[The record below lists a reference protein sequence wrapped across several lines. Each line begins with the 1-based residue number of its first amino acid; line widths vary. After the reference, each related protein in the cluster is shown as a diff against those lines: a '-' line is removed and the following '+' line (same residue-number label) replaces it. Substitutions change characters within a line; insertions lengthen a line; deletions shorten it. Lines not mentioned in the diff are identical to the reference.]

1 MAQNIGDK
9 YVFYGGY
16 VDDVQLVKTIDEL
29 KEKFATSDL
38 RFTGLTVTVQ
48 NFIDSIPA
56 DFWLTEGKFQKNW
69 KLKTI
74 QPLPSFETLASIPSE
89 FLTEGFVVNI
99 KDGTSYKFVGDATEE
114 KDRWQ
119 QLPTQD
125 SIDATIDDAVQLA
138 VDKVTSG
145 ASEAFDT
152 LGEIEAWINEH
163 SGITEGGKTYKAGD
177 GIQISEDDTISVD
190 ENKIKEI
197 VSGDI
202 AEVKDKMDSL
212 SARVTLNEQSID
224 EVNNTIEKV
233 KTDVKTITDK
243 IDSKNSD
250 IDSLSATVE
259 SINASLFLNQEE
271 TERVENK
278 LDNFSGDVKTI
289 IDGLS
294 GKTGAD
300 GKSAYQIA
308 VENGFSGDE
317 KTWLESLVGKQGE
330 QGPQGEKGTDGKSA
344 FELAKATG
352 YTGSESEWLES
363 LKGADGTPGKDGKD
377 GSSVSLK
384 NSAEECTVANSDAYI
399 NKENYHIYIF
409 RGEVDGKRK
418 FDDLGEFAIVGPQGP
433 QGEKGEQGIQGEKG
447 EQGPQGE
454 KGDKG
459 EDGAPGKDGLSVT
472 AATTAST
479 DGGTIITFENADGAI
494 GSVTVLNG
502 KDGKD
507 GAKGETGDKGSDG
520 KSAYQIAVEKGF
532 DGGDESAWIASLKG
546 EKGAKGDKGDTG
558 EQGPQ
563 GEKGEAFTY
572 SDFTQEQLAA
582 LKGAKGDQ
590 GERGEKG
597 EQGEK
602 GEKGDQGPV
611 GPQGPKGDDG
621 KAVNIKKSAEECSNV
636 DSDAYV
642 DSNYHLQILRD
653 ISDSGEKTFEDLG
666 QFAIVGPQGEQGPQG
681 EKGEKGDPGEKG
693 DTGEKGA
700 DGKSA
705 YQIALDNN
713 FIGSESDWLTSLKGA
728 KGENGQN
735 GRDGASGKSAYDIA
749 VDEGFEGN
757 EEAWL
762 ASLKGAKGDKGD
774 TGEQGEKGADGTPG
788 KSAYEIA
795 KEKGFTGTT
804 EEWLESLKGKTD
816 FYSAGTGID
825 ITEGVISV
833 KDNYVTDEKL
843 AEKNYLTEVP
853 EDYAK
858 KSDIPSLEG
867 YVTEETLEAKK
878 YLTEVPSEFANKIET
893 VKVDGTALSIAEDKS
908 VNINLSNYAKTTEVD
923 EKYLSKDTASTTYQ
937 PKGNYLTEHQ
947 SLADYAKTTDVEE
960 AYQKKGDYALKSDI
974 IEYSAGDNVVIDG
987 EHKISVASKTIEDI
1001 ATSALT
1007 KALIPDDASES
1018 MDTLQ
1023 EIAAWIQAH
1032 PEDAATMN
1040 SNISTVS
1047 GNVNKISGAV
1057 ITNNE
1062 AIKANSERIDTINSD
1077 ITKIENS
1084 IKNIQE
1090 GQVSGG
1096 TAVSIEDKIV
1106 NVKVAEGNDNFLKV
1120 NENNSL
1126 EVKEVTTNKTKT
1138 TAFIPVAG
1146 GPLAEDVKKVY
1157 PDGIPAG
1164 SDLQDVLMKL
1174 FCKEEWGKTNAP
1186 VYTFTASVGQPNING
1201 TGITNGT
1208 SYVVGTKVSVG
1219 AMINDNITRTQKVE
1233 VNGMSYGYSGDTTAS
1248 TATTYTQ
1255 TKTPTFAG
1263 QETISCTF
1271 NGFTEV
1277 DKNVDGSAGAIKE
1290 FYVGLGNNSYTVNE
1304 TGKTVS
1310 AAEFDSATIYAK
1322 SNLGNVSENGVT
1334 VSNEGFKA
1342 SAAYKNG
1349 SITPT
1354 STKTITVKGY
1364 YPVYYGAIEKV
1375 GTTAD
1380 DLTEEIIKSKSY
1392 GENVLTSITLTAGTG
1407 TFFMA
1412 IPTGKAEFGKSEMI
1426 TADAGGYSFG
1436 KSVVKTMKINMLNNV
1451 SQVDYKIFFITNATV
1466 LPNNTS
1472 YTIKFE

>member
-1 MAQNIGDK
+1 MAQNISEK
-9 YVFYGGY
+9 YVYYGGY
-16 VDDVQLVKTIDEL
+16 VDDVQLVQTIDEL
-29 KEKFATSDL
+29 KEKFNLFDL

-48 NFIDSIPA
+48 NFIDKIPA
-56 DFWLTEGKFQKNW
+56 DLWLTGGKSQKSW

-74 QPLPSFETLASIPSE
+74 QPLPSFESLASIPSE

-99 KDGTSYKFVGDATEE
+99 KDGTSYRFVGDATEE

-202 AEVKDKMDSL
+202 VEVKNEVDSL
-212 SARVTLNEQSID
+212 SAQVTMNGQSID
-224 EVNNTIEKV
+224 DLNAAVETIL
-233 KTDVKTITDK
+233 
-243 IDSKNSD
+243 KN
-250 IDSLSATVE
+250 V
-259 SINASLFLNQEE
+259 
-271 TERVENK
+271 
-278 LDNFSGDVKTI
+278 
-289 IDGLS
+289 S

-317 KTWLESLVGKQGE
+317 KTWLESLIGKQGE
-330 QGPQGEKGTDGKSA
+330 QGLQGEKGIDGKSA
-344 FELAKATG
+344 YELAKATG

-363 LKGADGTPGKDGKD
+363 LKGADGAPGKDGKD

-384 NSAEECTVANSDAYI
+384 NSADECTVANSDAYI
-399 NKENYHIYIF
+399 DKENYHIYIF
-409 RGEVDGKRK
+409 RGEVDGERK

-459 EDGAPGKDGLSVT
+459 DDGAPGKDGLSVT

-494 GSVTVLNG
+494 GNVTVLN
-502 KDGKD
+502 GKD
-507 GAKGETGDKGSDG
+507 GAKGETGDKGADG

-563 GEKGEAFTY
+563 GDKGDAFTY

-602 GEKGDQGPV
+602 GEKGDQGPQ
-611 GPQGPKGDDG
+611 GLQGPKGDDG

-642 DSNYHLQILRD
+642 DSNYHLQILRT

-666 QFAIVGPQGEQGPQG
+666 LFAIVGPEGKQGPQG
-681 EKGEKGDPGEKG
+681 E
-693 DTGEKGA
+693 
-700 DGKSA
+700 
-705 YQIALDNN
+705 
-713 FIGSESDWLTSLKGA
+713 
-728 KGENGQN
+728 
-735 GRDGASGKSAYDIA
+735 
-749 VDEGFEGN
+749 
-757 EEAWL
+757 
-762 ASLKGAKGDKGD
+762 KGDKGD

-816 FYSAGTGID
+816 FYSAGTGVD

-858 KSDIPSLEG
+858 KSDIPNLDG
-867 YVTEETLEAKK
+867 YVTEEVLEAKK
-878 YLTEVPSEFANKIET
+878 YLTDVPSEFANKIET
-893 VKVDGTALSIAEDKS
+893 VKVDGTALDIAEDKS
-908 VNINLSNYAKTTEVD
+908 VNIDLSSYAKT
-923 EKYLSKDTASTTYQ
+923 A
-937 PKGNYLTEHQ
+937 
-947 SLADYAKTTDVEE
+947 DVEE
-960 AYQKKGDYALKSDI
+960 AYQKKGEYALKSDI
-974 IEYSAGDNVVIDG
+974 IEYSAGDNVTIDN
-987 EHKISVASKTIEDI
+987 EHKISVSNKTIEDI

-1007 KALIPDDASES
+1007 KALIPEGASES

-1032 PEDAATMN
+1032 PSDAATMN
-1040 SNISTVS
+1040 SNIE
-1047 GNVNKISGAV
+1047 AV
-1057 ITNNE
+1057 TKTANLNSE
-1062 AIKANSERIDTINSD
+1062 AIKVNATNIDTLNKD
-1077 ITKIENS
+1077 ITNLENS
-1084 IKNIQE
+1084 IKDIQE

-1106 NVKVAEGNDNFLKV
+1106 NVKVAEGDDNFLKV
-1120 NENNSL
+1120 NEDNSL

-1138 TAFIPVAG
+1138 TTFIPVAG
-1146 GPLAEDVKKVY
+1146 GPLAENAKKVY
-1157 PDGIPAG
+1157 PNGIPAG
-1164 SDLQDVLMKL
+1164 TDLQDVLMKL

-1186 VYTFTASVGQPNING
+1186 VYTFTASVGQPNI

-1208 SYVVGTKVSVG
+1208 SYVVGEKVSVG
-1219 AMINDNITRTQKVE
+1219 ATINDNISRTQKVE

-1277 DKNVDGSAGAIKE
+1277 DKNIDGSAGAIKE

-1364 YPVYYGAIEKV
+1364 YPIYYGAIDKV
-1375 GTTAD
+1375 GTVAD

>member
-1 MAQNIGDK
+1 MAQKINDTQV
-9 YVFYGGY
+9 YYGGY
-16 VDDVQLVKTIDEL
+16 VDDVQLVKTVDEL
-29 KEKFATSDL
+29 KEKFSSFDL

-48 NFIDSIPA
+48 NFIDKIPA
-56 DFWLTEGKFQKNW
+56 DFWLTDGMSQKNW
-69 KLKTI
+69 KLKSI

-99 KDGTSYKFVGDATEE
+99 KDGTSYSFVGDATEE

-163 SGITEGGKTYKAGD
+163 SGITDGGKTYKAGD

-212 SARVTLNEQSID
+212 SAQVTTNGQSID
-224 EVNNTIEKV
+224 DLNTTVENINNDVKTAIDKSNSNKSAIDSVSENVEIANVLISQNQEKIEKV
-233 KTDVKTITDK
+233 
-243 IDSKNSD
+243 
-250 IDSLSATVE
+250 
-259 SINASLFLNQEE
+259 EE
-271 TERVENK
+271 NFN
-278 LDNFSGDVKTI
+278 NFSGNVETI
-289 IDGLS
+289 LKNIS

-344 FELAKATG
+344 YELAKATG

-363 LKGADGTPGKDGKD
+363 LKGADGAPGKDGKD

-409 RGEVDGKRK
+409 RGEVDGERK
-418 FDDLGEFAIVGPQGP
+418 FDDLGEFAIVGPEGP
-433 QGEKGEQGIQGEKG
+433 KGEKGDKGEQGIQG

-454 KGDKG
+454 KGEKG
-459 EDGAPGKDGLSVT
+459 DDGAPGKDGLSVT
-472 AATTAST
+472 AATTAAT
-479 DGGTIITFENADGAI
+479 DGGTIITFETADGAI
-494 GSVTVLNG
+494 GNVTVLN
-502 KDGKD
+502 GKD
-507 GAKGETGDKGSDG
+507 GAKGETGDKGVDG

-558 EQGPQ
+558 EQGPK
-563 GEKGEAFTY
+563 GEKGDAFTY

-602 GEKGDQGPV
+602 GEKGDQGPQ

-621 KAVNIKKSAEECSNV
+621 KAVNIKKSADECSTV

-642 DSNYHLQILRD
+642 DSNYHLQILRT

-666 QFAIVGPQGEQGPQG
+666 QFAIVGPEGKQGPQG
-681 EKGEKGDPGEKG
+681 EKGDKGDPGEKG

-700 DGKSA
+700 D
-705 YQIALDNN
+705 
-713 FIGSESDWLTSLKGA
+713 
-728 KGENGQN
+728 
-735 GRDGASGKSAYDIA
+735 
-749 VDEGFEGN
+749 
-757 EEAWL
+757 
-762 ASLKGAKGDKGD
+762 
-774 TGEQGEKGADGTPG
+774 G

-816 FYSAGTGID
+816 FYSAGTGIV

-833 KDNYVTDEKL
+833 KENYVTDEKL

-853 EDYAK
+853 KDYAK
-858 KSDIPSLEG
+858 KSDIPSLDG
-867 YVTEETLEAKK
+867 YVTEEALEAKK

-893 VKVDGTALSIAEDKS
+893 VKVNGTALDIAEDKS
-908 VNINLSNYAKTTEVD
+908 VNIDLLSYAKTTEVE
-923 EKYLSKDTASTTYQ
+923 EKYLTKDAASTTYQ
-937 PKGNYLTEHQ
+937 PIGNYLTEHQ
-947 SLADYAKTTDVEE
+947 SLAEYAKTADVE
-960 AYQKKGDYALKSDI
+960 ATYQKKGDYALKSDI
-974 IEYSAGDNVVIDG
+974 VEYSAGDNVVIDD

-1007 KALIPDDASES
+1007 KALIPDNASES

-1040 SNISTVS
+1040 SNIE
-1047 GNVNKISGAV
+1047 AV
-1057 ITNNE
+1057 TKTANSNSE
-1062 AIKANSERIDTINSD
+1062 AIKANAANIDTINTD
-1077 ITKIENS
+1077 ITKLEES
-1084 IKNIQE
+1084 IKGIQE

-1106 NVKVAEGNDNFLKV
+1106 NVKVADGNDNFLKV

-1126 EVKEVTTNKTKT
+1126 EVKEITTNKTKT

-1146 GPLAEDVKKVY
+1146 GPLAEDAKKVY

-1219 AMINDNITRTQKVE
+1219 AMINDSISRTQKVE

-1255 TKTPTFAG
+1255 TKTPTLTG
-1263 QETISCTF
+1263 QETLSCTF

-1277 DKNVDGSAGAIKE
+1277 DENVDGSAGATKE
-1290 FYVGLGNNSYTVNE
+1290 FYVGIGNNSYTVNE

-1342 SAAYKNG
+1342 SAVYRNG

-1364 YPVYYGAIEKV
+1364 YPVYYGAIDKV
-1375 GTTAD
+1375 GTVAD
-1380 DLTEEIIKSKSY
+1380 DLTEKIIKSKSY
-1392 GENVLTSITLTAGTG
+1392 GENVLSSTTLTAGTG

-1412 IPTGKAEFGKSEMI
+1412 IPTGKAEFGKSSMI

-1436 KSVVKTMKINMLNNV
+1436 KSVVKTMKINMLNDV
-1451 SQVDYKIFFITNATV
+1451 SQVDYKVFFITNATV

-1472 YTIKFE
+1472 YTITFE

>member
-1 MAQNIGDK
+1 MAQNISEK
-9 YVFYGGY
+9 YVYYGGY
-16 VDDVQLVKTIDEL
+16 VDDVQLVQTIDEL
-29 KEKFATSDL
+29 KEKFNLFDL

-48 NFIDSIPA
+48 NFIDKIPA
-56 DFWLTEGKFQKNW
+56 DLWLTGGKSQKSW

-74 QPLPSFETLASIPSE
+74 QPLPSFESLASIPSE

-99 KDGTSYKFVGDATEE
+99 KDGTSYRFVGDATEE

-202 AEVKDKMDSL
+202 VEVKNEVDSL
-212 SARVTLNEQSID
+212 SAQVTMNGQSID
-224 EVNNTIEKV
+224 DLNAAVETIL
-233 KTDVKTITDK
+233 
-243 IDSKNSD
+243 KN
-250 IDSLSATVE
+250 V
-259 SINASLFLNQEE
+259 
-271 TERVENK
+271 
-278 LDNFSGDVKTI
+278 
-289 IDGLS
+289 S

-317 KTWLESLVGKQGE
+317 KTWLESLIGKQGE
-330 QGPQGEKGTDGKSA
+330 QGLQGEKGIDGKSA
-344 FELAKATG
+344 YELAKATG

-363 LKGADGTPGKDGKD
+363 LKGADGAPGKDGKD

-384 NSAEECTVANSDAYI
+384 NSADECTVANSDAYI
-399 NKENYHIYIF
+399 DKENYHIYIF
-409 RGEVDGKRK
+409 RGEVDGERK

-459 EDGAPGKDGLSVT
+459 DDGAPGKDGLSVT

-494 GSVTVLNG
+494 GNVTVLN
-502 KDGKD
+502 GKD
-507 GAKGETGDKGSDG
+507 GAKGETGDKGADG

-563 GEKGEAFTY
+563 GDKGDAFTY

-602 GEKGDQGPV
+602 GEKGDQGPQ
-611 GPQGPKGDDG
+611 GLQGPKGDDG

-642 DSNYHLQILRD
+642 DSNYHLQILRT

-666 QFAIVGPQGEQGPQG
+666 QFAIVGPEGKQGPQG
-681 EKGEKGDPGEKG
+681 EKGDKGDPGEKG
-693 DTGEKGA
+693 DTGEKGT

-735 GRDGASGKSAYDIA
+735 GKDGASGKSAYDIA

-816 FYSAGTGID
+816 FYSAGTGVD

-858 KSDIPSLEG
+858 KSDIPNLDG
-867 YVTEETLEAKK
+867 YVTEEVLEAKK
-878 YLTEVPSEFANKIET
+878 YLTDVPSEFANKIET
-893 VKVDGTALSIAEDKS
+893 VKVDGTALDIAEDKS
-908 VNINLSNYAKTTEVD
+908 VNIDLSSYAKT
-923 EKYLSKDTASTTYQ
+923 A
-937 PKGNYLTEHQ
+937 
-947 SLADYAKTTDVEE
+947 DVEE
-960 AYQKKGDYALKSDI
+960 AYQKKGEYALKSDI
-974 IEYSAGDNVVIDG
+974 IEYSAGDNVTIDN
-987 EHKISVASKTIEDI
+987 EHKISVSNKTIEDI

-1007 KALIPDDASES
+1007 KALIPEGASES

-1032 PEDAATMN
+1032 PSDAATMN
-1040 SNISTVS
+1040 SNIE
-1047 GNVNKISGAV
+1047 AV
-1057 ITNNE
+1057 TKTANLNSE
-1062 AIKANSERIDTINSD
+1062 AIKVNATNIDTLNKD
-1077 ITKIENS
+1077 ITNLENS
-1084 IKNIQE
+1084 IKDIQE

-1106 NVKVAEGNDNFLKV
+1106 NVKVAEGDDNFLKV
-1120 NENNSL
+1120 NEDNSL

-1138 TAFIPVAG
+1138 TTFIPVAG
-1146 GPLAEDVKKVY
+1146 GPLAENAKKVY
-1157 PDGIPAG
+1157 PNGIPAG
-1164 SDLQDVLMKL
+1164 TDLQDVLMKL

-1186 VYTFTASVGQPNING
+1186 VYTFTASVGQPNI

-1208 SYVVGTKVSVG
+1208 SYVVGEKVSVG
-1219 AMINDNITRTQKVE
+1219 ATINDNISRTQKVE

-1277 DKNVDGSAGAIKE
+1277 DKNIDGSAGAIKE

-1364 YPVYYGAIEKV
+1364 YPIYYGAIDKV
-1375 GTTAD
+1375 GTVAD

>member
-1 MAQNIGDK
+1 M
-9 YVFYGGY
+9 F
-16 VDDVQLVKTIDEL
+16 
-29 KEKFATSDL
+29 DL

-48 NFIDSIPA
+48 NFIDKIPA
-56 DFWLTEGKFQKNW
+56 DLWLTGGKSQKSW

-74 QPLPSFETLASIPSE
+74 QPLPSFESLASIPSE

-99 KDGTSYKFVGDATEE
+99 KDGTSYRFVGDATEE

-202 AEVKDKMDSL
+202 VEVKNEVDSL
-212 SARVTLNEQSID
+212 SAQVTMNGQSID
-224 EVNNTIEKV
+224 DLNAAVETIL
-233 KTDVKTITDK
+233 
-243 IDSKNSD
+243 KN
-250 IDSLSATVE
+250 V
-259 SINASLFLNQEE
+259 
-271 TERVENK
+271 
-278 LDNFSGDVKTI
+278 
-289 IDGLS
+289 S

-317 KTWLESLVGKQGE
+317 KTWLESLIGKQGE
-330 QGPQGEKGTDGKSA
+330 QGLQGEKGIDGKSA
-344 FELAKATG
+344 YELAKATG

-363 LKGADGTPGKDGKD
+363 LKGADGAPGKDGKD

-384 NSAEECTVANSDAYI
+384 NSADECTVANSDAYI
-399 NKENYHIYIF
+399 DKENYHIYIF
-409 RGEVDGKRK
+409 RGEVDGERK

-459 EDGAPGKDGLSVT
+459 DDGAPGKDGLSVT

-494 GSVTVLNG
+494 GNVTVLN
-502 KDGKD
+502 GKD
-507 GAKGETGDKGSDG
+507 GAKGETGDKGADG

-563 GEKGEAFTY
+563 GDKGDAFTY

-602 GEKGDQGPV
+602 GEKGDQGPQ
-611 GPQGPKGDDG
+611 GLQGPKGDDG

-642 DSNYHLQILRD
+642 DSNYHLQILRT

-666 QFAIVGPQGEQGPQG
+666 LFAIVGPEGKQGPQG
-681 EKGEKGDPGEKG
+681 E
-693 DTGEKGA
+693 
-700 DGKSA
+700 
-705 YQIALDNN
+705 
-713 FIGSESDWLTSLKGA
+713 
-728 KGENGQN
+728 
-735 GRDGASGKSAYDIA
+735 
-749 VDEGFEGN
+749 
-757 EEAWL
+757 
-762 ASLKGAKGDKGD
+762 KGDKGD

-816 FYSAGTGID
+816 FYSAGTGVD

-858 KSDIPSLEG
+858 KSDIPNLDG
-867 YVTEETLEAKK
+867 YVTEEVLEAKK
-878 YLTEVPSEFANKIET
+878 YLTDVPSEFANKIET
-893 VKVDGTALSIAEDKS
+893 VKVDGTALDIAEDKS
-908 VNINLSNYAKTTEVD
+908 VNIDLSSYAKT
-923 EKYLSKDTASTTYQ
+923 A
-937 PKGNYLTEHQ
+937 
-947 SLADYAKTTDVEE
+947 DVEE
-960 AYQKKGDYALKSDI
+960 AYQKKGEYALKSDI
-974 IEYSAGDNVVIDG
+974 IEYSAGDNVTIDN
-987 EHKISVASKTIEDI
+987 EHKISVSNKTIEDI

-1007 KALIPDDASES
+1007 KALIPEGASES

-1032 PEDAATMN
+1032 PSDAATMN
-1040 SNISTVS
+1040 SNIE
-1047 GNVNKISGAV
+1047 AV
-1057 ITNNE
+1057 TKTANLNSE
-1062 AIKANSERIDTINSD
+1062 AIKVNATNIDTLNKD
-1077 ITKIENS
+1077 ITNLENS
-1084 IKNIQE
+1084 IKDIQE

-1106 NVKVAEGNDNFLKV
+1106 NVKVAEGDDNFLKV
-1120 NENNSL
+1120 NEDNSL

-1138 TAFIPVAG
+1138 TTFIPVAG
-1146 GPLAEDVKKVY
+1146 GPLAENAKKVY
-1157 PDGIPAG
+1157 PNGIPAG
-1164 SDLQDVLMKL
+1164 TDLQDVLMKL

-1186 VYTFTASVGQPNING
+1186 VYTFTASVGQPNI

-1208 SYVVGTKVSVG
+1208 SYVVGEKVSVG
-1219 AMINDNITRTQKVE
+1219 ATINDNISRTQKVE

-1277 DKNVDGSAGAIKE
+1277 DKNIDGSAGAIKE

-1364 YPVYYGAIEKV
+1364 YPIYYGAIDKV
-1375 GTTAD
+1375 GTVAD

>member
-1 MAQNIGDK
+1 MAQNISEK
-9 YVFYGGY
+9 YVYYGGY
-16 VDDVQLVKTIDEL
+16 VDDVQLVQTIDEL
-29 KEKFATSDL
+29 KEKFNLFDL

-48 NFIDSIPA
+48 NFIDKIPA
-56 DFWLTEGKFQKNW
+56 DLWLTGGKSQKSW

-74 QPLPSFETLASIPSE
+74 QPLPSFESLASIPSE

-99 KDGTSYKFVGDATEE
+99 KDGTSYRFVGDATEE

-202 AEVKDKMDSL
+202 VEVKNEVDSL
-212 SARVTLNEQSID
+212 SAQVTMNGQSID
-224 EVNNTIEKV
+224 DLNAAVETIL
-233 KTDVKTITDK
+233 
-243 IDSKNSD
+243 KN
-250 IDSLSATVE
+250 V
-259 SINASLFLNQEE
+259 
-271 TERVENK
+271 
-278 LDNFSGDVKTI
+278 
-289 IDGLS
+289 S

-317 KTWLESLVGKQGE
+317 KTWLESLIGKQGE
-330 QGPQGEKGTDGKSA
+330 QGLQGEKGIDGKSA
-344 FELAKATG
+344 YELAKATG

-363 LKGADGTPGKDGKD
+363 LKGADGAPGKDGKD

-384 NSAEECTVANSDAYI
+384 NSADECTVANSDAYI
-399 NKENYHIYIF
+399 DKENYHIYIF
-409 RGEVDGKRK
+409 RGEVDGERK

-459 EDGAPGKDGLSVT
+459 D
-472 AATTAST
+472 
-479 DGGTIITFENADGAI
+479 
-494 GSVTVLNG
+494 
-502 KDGKD
+502 
-507 GAKGETGDKGSDG
+507 
-520 KSAYQIAVEKGF
+520 
-532 DGGDESAWIASLKG
+532 
-546 EKGAKGDKGDTG
+546 
-558 EQGPQ
+558 
-563 GEKGEAFTY
+563 
-572 SDFTQEQLAA
+572 
-582 LKGAKGDQ
+582 
-590 GERGEKG
+590 
-597 EQGEK
+597 
-602 GEKGDQGPV
+602 
-611 GPQGPKGDDG
+611 
-621 KAVNIKKSAEECSNV
+621 
-636 DSDAYV
+636 
-642 DSNYHLQILRD
+642 
-653 ISDSGEKTFEDLG
+653 
-666 QFAIVGPQGEQGPQG
+666 
-681 EKGEKGDPGEKG
+681 
-693 DTGEKGA
+693 
-700 DGKSA
+700 
-705 YQIALDNN
+705 
-713 FIGSESDWLTSLKGA
+713 
-728 KGENGQN
+728 
-735 GRDGASGKSAYDIA
+735 
-749 VDEGFEGN
+749 
-757 EEAWL
+757 
-762 ASLKGAKGDKGD
+762 
-774 TGEQGEKGADGTPG
+774 DGTPG

-816 FYSAGTGID
+816 FYSAGTGVD

-858 KSDIPSLEG
+858 KSDIPNLDG
-867 YVTEETLEAKK
+867 YVTEEVLEAKK
-878 YLTEVPSEFANKIET
+878 YLTDVPSEFANKIET
-893 VKVDGTALSIAEDKS
+893 VKVDGTALDIAEDKS
-908 VNINLSNYAKTTEVD
+908 VNIDLSSYAKT
-923 EKYLSKDTASTTYQ
+923 A
-937 PKGNYLTEHQ
+937 
-947 SLADYAKTTDVEE
+947 DVEE
-960 AYQKKGDYALKSDI
+960 AYQKKGEYALKSDI
-974 IEYSAGDNVVIDG
+974 IEYSAGDNVTIDN
-987 EHKISVASKTIEDI
+987 EHKISVSNKTIEDI

-1007 KALIPDDASES
+1007 KALIPEGASES

-1032 PEDAATMN
+1032 PSDAATMN
-1040 SNISTVS
+1040 SNIE
-1047 GNVNKISGAV
+1047 AV
-1057 ITNNE
+1057 TKTANLNSE
-1062 AIKANSERIDTINSD
+1062 AIKVNATNIDTLNKD
-1077 ITKIENS
+1077 ITNLENS
-1084 IKNIQE
+1084 IKDIQE

-1106 NVKVAEGNDNFLKV
+1106 NVKVAEGDDNFLKV
-1120 NENNSL
+1120 NEDNSL

-1138 TAFIPVAG
+1138 TTFIPVAG
-1146 GPLAEDVKKVY
+1146 GPLAENAKKVY
-1157 PDGIPAG
+1157 PNGIPAG
-1164 SDLQDVLMKL
+1164 TDLQDVLMKL

-1186 VYTFTASVGQPNING
+1186 VYTFTASVGQPNI

-1208 SYVVGTKVSVG
+1208 SYVVGEKVSVG
-1219 AMINDNITRTQKVE
+1219 ATINDNISRTQKVE

-1277 DKNVDGSAGAIKE
+1277 DKNIDGSAGAIKE

-1364 YPVYYGAIEKV
+1364 YPIYYGAIDKV
-1375 GTTAD
+1375 GTVAD

>member
-1 MAQNIGDK
+1 MAQKINNTQIYYGD
-9 YVFYGGY
+9 Y

-29 KEKFATSDL
+29 KEKFSNNDL

-48 NFIDSIPA
+48 NFINRIPA

-99 KDGTSYKFVGDATEE
+99 KDGTSYRFVGDSTEE

-125 SIDATIDDAVQLA
+125 SIDAVQLA
-138 VDKVTSG
+138 IDKVTSG

-152 LGEIEAWINEH
+152 LGEIEQWINEH

-190 ENKIKEI
+190 GGKIKEI

-202 AEVKDKMDSL
+202 AEVKNEVDSL
-212 SARVTLNEQSID
+212 AARVTLNELSIED
-224 EVNNTIEKV
+224 INKTVSDV
-233 KTDVKTITDK
+233 KIDVKTAIEK
-243 IDSKNSD
+243 SDSNKSA
-250 IDSLSATVE
+250 IDSLKDTIEVV
-259 SINASLFLNQEE
+259 NVSLSQNQEK
-271 TERVENK
+271 VENVEGK
-278 LDNFSGDVKTI
+278 LDKFSGDVETI
-289 IDGLS
+289 LNGIS

-308 VENGFSGDE
+308 VDNGFSGDE

-330 QGPQGEKGTDGKSA
+330 QGIQGPQGEQGPQGLQGETGPQGEKGDDGKSA
-344 FELAKATG
+344 YDIAK
-352 YTGSESEWLES
+352 SEGFSGTTEEWLAS
-363 LKGADGTPGKDGKD
+363 LKGADGAPGKDGKD

-384 NSAEECTVANSDAYI
+384 NSADECTVANSDAYI

-409 RGEVDGKRK
+409 RGEVDGERK

-433 QGEKGEQGIQGEKG
+433 KGDKGDKGEQGIQGEKG
-447 EQGPQGE
+447 DKGD

-459 EDGAPGKDGLSVT
+459 EDGAPGKDGKDGLSIT

-479 DGGTIITFENADGAI
+479 EGGTIVTFENASGSI

-502 KDGKD
+502 KDG
-507 GAKGETGDKGSDG
+507 AKGDKGTDG
-520 KSAYQIAVEKGF
+520 KSAYQIAVEKGYE
-532 DGGDESAWIASLKG
+532 GGDESAWIASLKG

-563 GEKGEAFTY
+563 GEKGDAFTY
-572 SDFTQEQLAA
+572 ADFTQEQLAA

-602 GEKGDQGPV
+602 GDKGDQGPV

-642 DSNYHLQILRD
+642 DSNYHLQILRA

-666 QFAIVGPQGEQGPQG
+666 QFAIVGPEGPQG
-681 EKGEKGDPGEKG
+681 VKGDKGEKGDPGEKG
-693 DTGEKGA
+693 ETGEKGA

-713 FIGSESDWLTSLKGA
+713 FVGSESDWLASLKGQ
-728 KGENGQN
+728 KGDNGQN
-735 GRDGASGKSAYDIA
+735 GKDGISGKSAYDIA
-749 VDEGFEGN
+749 VDEGFKGDKA
-757 EEAWL
+757 AWL

-774 TGEQGEKGADGTPG
+774 TGEQGPQGIQGPQGEKGADGASG
-788 KSAYEIA
+788 KSAYDIA
-795 KEKGFTGTT
+795 KEKGFSGTT

-816 FYSAGTGID
+816 FYSAGTGIN
-825 ITEGVISV
+825 INEGVISV

-853 EDYAK
+853 
-858 KSDIPSLEG
+858 
-867 YVTEETLEAKK
+867 
-878 YLTEVPSEFANKIET
+878 SEFANKIES
-893 VKVDGTALSIAEDKS
+893 VKVDGTALNIAEDKS
-908 VNINLSNYAKTTEVD
+908 VNIELSPYAKTVD
-923 EKYLSKDTASTTYQ
+923 IKNTYLTKDDASKTYQ

-947 SLADYAKTTDVEE
+947 SLADYAKSADVEQT
-960 AYQKKGDYALKSDI
+960 YQKKGDYALKSDI
-974 IEYSAGDNVVIDG
+974 VTYSAGENVVIDEG
-987 EHKISVASKTIEDI
+987 HKISVASKTIKDI

-1007 KALIPDDASES
+1007 EALIPDNAVES

-1032 PEDAATMN
+1032 PGDAATMN
-1040 SNISTVS
+1040 TNINTVS
-1047 GNVNKISGAV
+1047 GTVN
-1057 ITNNE
+1057 TNSE
-1062 AIKANSERIDTINSD
+1062 AIKANSEKIETINTD
-1077 ITKIENS
+1077 ITNIENT
-1084 IKNIQE
+1084 IKSIQE

-1096 TAVSIEDKIV
+1096 TAVSIENKTV

-1120 NENNSL
+1120 NKNNSL
-1126 EVKEVTTNKTKT
+1126 EVKEVTTNKTLT
-1138 TAFIPVAG
+1138 TEKIPVAG
-1146 GPLAEDVKKVY
+1146 GPLAYLAENVY
-1157 PDGIPAG
+1157 PNGIPAG
-1164 SDLQDVLMKL
+1164 SDLQEILMKL
-1174 FCKEEWGKTNAP
+1174 FCKEEWGKANNP
-1186 VYTFTASVGQPNING
+1186 VYTFTANVGKPS
-1201 TGITNGT
+1201 ITNDT
-1208 SYVVGTKVSVG
+1208 NASVPVGTKVTFTAKAATNTTGSQNV
-1219 AMINDNITRTQKVE
+1219 KVT
-1233 VNGMSYGYSGDTTAS
+1233 GMTYGYSGDTVES
-1248 TATTYTQ
+1248 TADTYTQ
-1255 TKTPTFAG
+1255 TKSPSISG
-1263 QETISCTF
+1263 QEVIVCTTSVF
-1271 NGFTEV
+1271 KEV
-1277 DKNVDGSAGAIKE
+1277 DTNVDGSAGAPKD
-1290 FYVGLGNNSYTVNE
+1290 FYVGLGENKYIVNE
-1304 TGKTVS
+1304 TGRTVT
-1310 AAEFDSATIYAK
+1310 AAEFDSVTIYAK
-1322 SNLGNVSENGVT
+1322 SNLGNVSGAGVT
-1334 VSNEGFKA
+1334 VSNDGFKA
-1342 SAAYKNG
+1342 TIAYQNG
-1349 SITPT
+1349 SIIPK
-1354 STKTITVKGY
+1354 SNNSKTIRGF
-1364 YPVYYGAIEKV
+1364 YPVYYGALTNV
-1375 GTTAD
+1375 GTVAD
-1380 DLTEEIIKSKSY
+1380 DLTEELIKSKTV
-1392 GENVLTSITLTAGTG
+1392 GENVPSAITLNAGTG

-1412 IPTGKAEFGKSEMI
+1412 IPTGKSEYNKSNMI
-1426 TADAGGYSFG
+1426 TTDAGGYSFG
-1436 KSVVKTMKINMLNNV
+1436 KSVIKSTKINMVNNFGE
-1451 SQVDYKIFFITNATV
+1451 VDYKVFFITNATV

>member
-1 MAQNIGDK
+1 MAQKINDTR
-9 YVFYGGY
+9 VFWGGY

-29 KEKFATSDL
+29 KEKFSSNNL

-48 NFIDSIPA
+48 NFIDKIPA

-363 LKGADGTPGKDGKD
+363 LKG
-377 GSSVSLK
+377 
-384 NSAEECTVANSDAYI
+384 
-399 NKENYHIYIF
+399 
-409 RGEVDGKRK
+409 
-418 FDDLGEFAIVGPQGP
+418 
-433 QGEKGEQGIQGEKG
+433 
-447 EQGPQGE
+447 
-454 KGDKG
+454 
-459 EDGAPGKDGLSVT
+459 
-472 AATTAST
+472 
-479 DGGTIITFENADGAI
+479 
-494 GSVTVLNG
+494 
-502 KDGKD
+502 
-507 GAKGETGDKGSDG
+507 
-520 KSAYQIAVEKGF
+520 
-532 DGGDESAWIASLKG
+532 
-546 EKGAKGDKGDTG
+546 
-558 EQGPQ
+558 
-563 GEKGEAFTY
+563 
-572 SDFTQEQLAA
+572 
-582 LKGAKGDQ
+582 
-590 GERGEKG
+590 
-597 EQGEK
+597 
-602 GEKGDQGPV
+602 
-611 GPQGPKGDDG
+611 
-621 KAVNIKKSAEECSNV
+621 
-636 DSDAYV
+636 
-642 DSNYHLQILRD
+642 
-653 ISDSGEKTFEDLG
+653 
-666 QFAIVGPQGEQGPQG
+666 
-681 EKGEKGDPGEKG
+681 
-693 DTGEKGA
+693 
-700 DGKSA
+700 
-705 YQIALDNN
+705 
-713 FIGSESDWLTSLKGA
+713 
-728 KGENGQN
+728 
-735 GRDGASGKSAYDIA
+735 
-749 VDEGFEGN
+749 
-757 EEAWL
+757 
-762 ASLKGAKGDKGD
+762 
-774 TGEQGEKGADGTPG
+774 
-788 KSAYEIA
+788 
-795 KEKGFTGTT
+795 
-804 EEWLESLKGKTD
+804 KTD

-947 SLADYAKTTDVEE
+947 SLADYAKTADVEE

-1047 GNVNKISGAV
+1047 GNVNIISGAV

-1120 NENNSL
+1120 NKNNSL

-1277 DKNVDGSAGAIKE
+1277 DKNIDGSAGAIKE

-1364 YPVYYGAIEKV
+1364 YPIYYGAIDKV
-1375 GTTAD
+1375 GTVAD

>member
-1 MAQNIGDK
+1 MAQKINNTQI
-9 YVFYGGY
+9 YYGGY

-29 KEKFATSDL
+29 KEKFSNNDL

-48 NFIDSIPA
+48 NFINRIPA

-99 KDGTSYKFVGDATEE
+99 KDGTSYRFVGDSTEE

-152 LGEIEAWINEH
+152 LGEIEQWINEH

-190 ENKIKEI
+190 GGKIKEI

-202 AEVKDKMDSL
+202 AEVKNEVDSL
-212 SARVTLNEQSID
+212 AARVTLNELSIED
-224 EVNNTIEKV
+224 INKTVSDV
-233 KTDVKTITDK
+233 KIDVKTAIEK
-243 IDSKNSD
+243 SDSNKSA
-250 IDSLSATVE
+250 IDSLKDTIEVV
-259 SINASLFLNQEE
+259 NVSLSQNQEK
-271 TERVENK
+271 VENVEGK
-278 LDNFSGDVKTI
+278 LDKFSGDVETI
-289 IDGLS
+289 LNGIS

-308 VENGFSGDE
+308 VDNGFSGDE

-330 QGPQGEKGTDGKSA
+330 QGIQGPQGEQGPQGLQGETGPQGEKGDDGKSA
-344 FELAKATG
+344 YDIAK
-352 YTGSESEWLES
+352 SEGFSGTTEEWLAS
-363 LKGADGTPGKDGKD
+363 LKGADGAPGKDGKD

-384 NSAEECTVANSDAYI
+384 NSADECTVANSDAYI

-409 RGEVDGKRK
+409 RGEVDGERK

-433 QGEKGEQGIQGEKG
+433 KGDKGDKGDKGEQGIQGEKG
-447 EQGPQGE
+447 D

-459 EDGAPGKDGLSVT
+459 EDGAPGKDGKDGLSIT

-479 DGGTIITFENADGAI
+479 EGGTIVTFENASGSI

-502 KDGKD
+502 KDG
-507 GAKGETGDKGSDG
+507 AKGDKGTDG
-520 KSAYQIAVEKGF
+520 KSAYQIAVEKGY

-563 GEKGEAFTY
+563 GEKGDAFTY
-572 SDFTQEQLAA
+572 ADFTQEQLAA

-602 GEKGDQGPV
+602 GDKGDQGPV

-642 DSNYHLQILRD
+642 DSNYHLQILRA

-666 QFAIVGPQGEQGPQG
+666 QFAIVGPEGPQG
-681 EKGEKGDPGEKG
+681 VKGDKGEKGDPGEKG
-693 DTGEKGA
+693 ETGEKGA

-713 FIGSESDWLTSLKGA
+713 FVGSESDWLASLKGQ
-728 KGENGQN
+728 KGDNGQN
-735 GRDGASGKSAYDIA
+735 GKDGISGKSAYDIA
-749 VDEGFEGN
+749 VDEGFEGDKA
-757 EEAWL
+757 AWL

-774 TGEQGEKGADGTPG
+774 TGEQGPQGIQGPQGEKGADGASG
-788 KSAYEIA
+788 KSAYDIA
-795 KEKGFTGTT
+795 KEKGFSGTT

-816 FYSAGTGID
+816 FYSAGTGIN
-825 ITEGVISV
+825 INEGVISV
-833 KDNYVTDEKL
+833 KDNYVTNEKL
-843 AEKNYLTEVP
+843 AEKN
-853 EDYAK
+853 
-858 KSDIPSLEG
+858 
-867 YVTEETLEAKK
+867 
-878 YLTEVPSEFANKIET
+878 YLTEVPSEFANKIES
-893 VKVDGTALSIAEDKS
+893 VKVNGTALDIAEDKS
-908 VNINLSNYAKTTEVD
+908 VDIELSPYAKTAD
-923 EKYLSKDTASTTYQ
+923 IEKTYLTKDDASKTYQ

-947 SLADYAKTTDVEE
+947 SLADYAKSADVEQT
-960 AYQKKGDYALKSDI
+960 YQKKGDYALKSDI
-974 IEYSAGDNVVIDG
+974 VTYSAGENVVIDEG
-987 EHKISVASKTIEDI
+987 HKISVASKTIKDI

-1007 KALIPDDASES
+1007 EALIPDNAVES

-1032 PEDAATMN
+1032 PGDAATMN
-1040 SNISTVS
+1040 TNINTVS
-1047 GNVNKISGAV
+1047 GTVN
-1057 ITNNE
+1057 TNSE
-1062 AIKANSERIDTINSD
+1062 AIKANSEKIETINTD
-1077 ITKIENS
+1077 ITNIENT
-1084 IKNIQE
+1084 IKSIQE

-1096 TAVSIEDKIV
+1096 TAVSIENKTV

-1120 NENNSL
+1120 NKNNSL
-1126 EVKEVTTNKTKT
+1126 EVKEVTTNKTLT
-1138 TAFIPVAG
+1138 TEKIPVAG
-1146 GPLAEDVKKVY
+1146 GPLAYLAENVY
-1157 PDGIPAG
+1157 PNGIPAG
-1164 SDLQDVLMKL
+1164 SDLQEILMKL
-1174 FCKEEWGKTNAP
+1174 FCKEEWGKANNP
-1186 VYTFTASVGQPNING
+1186 VYTFTANVGKPS
-1201 TGITNGT
+1201 ITNDT
-1208 SYVVGTKVSVG
+1208 NASVPVGTKVTFTAKAATNTTGSQNV
-1219 AMINDNITRTQKVE
+1219 KVT
-1233 VNGMSYGYSGDTTAS
+1233 GMTYGYSGDTVES
-1248 TATTYTQ
+1248 TADTYTQ
-1255 TKTPTFAG
+1255 TKSPSISG
-1263 QETISCTF
+1263 QEVIVCTTSVF
-1271 NGFTEV
+1271 KEV
-1277 DKNVDGSAGAIKE
+1277 DTNVDGSAGAPKD
-1290 FYVGLGNNSYTVNE
+1290 FYVGLGENKYIVNE
-1304 TGKTVS
+1304 TGRTVT
-1310 AAEFDSATIYAK
+1310 AAEFDSVTIYAK
-1322 SNLGNVSENGVT
+1322 SNLGNVSGAGVT
-1334 VSNEGFKA
+1334 VSNDGFKA
-1342 SAAYKNG
+1342 TIAYQNG
-1349 SITPT
+1349 SIIPK
-1354 STKTITVKGY
+1354 SNNSKTIRGF
-1364 YPVYYGAIEKV
+1364 YPVYYGALTNV
-1375 GTTAD
+1375 GTVAD
-1380 DLTEEIIKSKSY
+1380 DLTEELIKSKTV
-1392 GENVLTSITLTAGTG
+1392 GENVPSAITLNAGTG

-1412 IPTGKAEFGKSEMI
+1412 IPTGKSEYNKSNMI
-1426 TADAGGYSFG
+1426 TTDAGGYSFG
-1436 KSVVKTMKINMLNNV
+1436 KSVIKSTKINMVNNFGE
-1451 SQVDYKIFFITNATV
+1451 VDYKVFFITNATV